1 MQTDSYT
8 YIGEW
13 SQNKRTGYG
22 FYYTKSGYY
31 IGDWNN
37 DQKSGVGISQ
47 SKNLEIRAIWEDN
60 KPYSICI
67 VRKVGSQELK
77 CALFVEE
84 KIEYVS
90 TDPNKLNHKFSSISV
105 IKYLQQSK
113 KILNQTHEQILKNS
127 ENICYD
133 YNRILKQFLVLR
145 STSRAKVNNALVSS
159 THYRLQ
165 AVKQISSF
173 IVKLNNDGYSQL

>member
-1 MQTDSYT
+1 MSYIGSLHLSNGLPHGLGLLIDSKNNYTYIGNFDNGRRHGFGKMQTDSYT

-113 KILNQTHEQILKNS
+113 KILN
-127 ENICYD
+127 
-133 YNRILKQFLVLR
+133 
-145 STSRAKVNNALVSS
+145 
-159 THYRLQ
+159 
-165 AVKQISSF
+165 
-173 IVKLNNDGYSQL
+173 